1 MRCLALLAT
10 ANALQ
15 QRYFAST
22 ARGCEPYLADELES
36 IGASRV
42 EVGRSGVRFD
52 GDTSIGYKA
61 LIHARTATKV
71 LEVLAW
77 RNGVETAADLYNLGR
92 DVPWPDLMDVEGTLR
107 VDATLT
113 GGVAPALAHSHFSS
127 LTLKNAVVDS
137 FRGENQLGRRPSVA
151 KDGCDVPLH
160 LFLDRDRCTLYRSL
174 SSESLHK
181 RGYRARTSHRAA
193 LRPTVAAAM
202 LYGARWPQRSR
213 NGEALC
219 DPMCGSGTFLIEAA
233 LMARNVAP
241 GLQRV
246 DGEGFACE
254 RWKDFDG
261 DAWHAVLREARAQV
275 LDTCPSRIMGADAHA
290 GAAGLARDGLKNA
303 GVEHD
308 VTIEVADCLAWAP
321 DTKPS
326 VVISNPPW
334 DGRLEGADAAW
345 TALRSFLKRE
355 AGGGVA
361 HLLTGNMPVT
371 RNLMMRASKKKK
383 LATGGVDL
391 RCLTYEIRGGD
402 VDSAPQIARKDVP
415 LWHAPPRSSY
425 EKLTVV
431 VLKEKLRARSLKVSG
446 RKAEL
451 VDRLLEADARVLEG
465 A

>member
-22 ARGCEPYLADELES
+22 ARGCEPYLADELTN
-36 IGASRV
+36 IGASHV
-42 EVGRSGVRFD
+42 EIGRSGVLFD
-52 GDTSIGYKA
+52 GDTRVGYAA

-92 DVPWPDLMDVEGTLR
+92 DVPWPELMDVEGTLR

-202 LYGARWPQRSR
+202 LYGARWPQRSMR
-213 NGEALC
+213 GEALC
-219 DPMCGSGTFLIEAA
+219 DPMCG
-233 LMARNVAP
+233 
-241 GLQRV
+241 
-246 DGEGFACE
+246 
-254 RWKDFDG
+254 
-261 DAWHAVLREARAQV
+261 
-275 LDTCPSRIMGADAHA
+275 
-290 GAAGLARDGLKNA
+290 
-303 GVEHD
+303 
-308 VTIEVADCLAWAP
+308 
-321 DTKPS
+321 
-326 VVISNPPW
+326 
-334 DGRLEGADAAW
+334 
-345 TALRSFLKRE
+345 
-355 AGGGVA
+355 
-361 HLLTGNMPVT
+361 
-371 RNLMMRASKKKK
+371 
-383 LATGGVDL
+383 
-391 RCLTYEIRGGD
+391 
-402 VDSAPQIARKDVP
+402 
-415 LWHAPPRSSY
+415 
-425 EKLTVV
+425 
-431 VLKEKLRARSLKVSG
+431 
-446 RKAEL
+446 
-451 VDRLLEADARVLEG
+451 
-465 A
+465 